1 MSDEPKP
8 DQKKIIVDEDWKSRV
23 EAEREESLSA
33 RETSKPT
40 QAEPSTKQAVPLPPP
55 SLMLLASGLYL
66 QGMIALGLLPT
77 PASDEPEVHLEQ
89 AKHAIDTLDMLQQK
103 TEGNRTEQESAEME
117 HILHEL
123 RLAYVAVKQKNE
135 GG

>member
-1 MSDEPKP
+1 
-8 DQKKIIVDEDWKSRV
+8 
-23 EAEREESLSA
+23 
-33 RETSKPT
+33 
-40 QAEPSTKQAVPLPPP
+40 
-55 SLMLLASGLYL
+55 MLLASGLYL

-77 PASDEPEVHLEQ
+77 PTSDEPEVHLEQ
-89 AKHAIDTLDMLQQK
+89 AKHTIDTLDMLKQK

-135 GG
+135 SATTEAGG